1 MLYFCKDCPFS
12 IFQMLNLLNVIHCD
26 YYSFF
31 NARVL
36 TYRAAR
42 WFVFKPKI
50 PIGVNFG
57 GPLIGKCVILNG
69 HLEYFRHLGYFM
81 TIWYILWPFGT
92 FYDHLVHF
100 MTIWYMLWPF
110 GTFYDHLVHFMNI
123 WYILWP
129 FGTFYDH
136 LVHFMTIWY
145 ILWTFGTFYEH
156 LVHSLTIWYISW
168 SFGTLFPVLVSCTK
182 RNLATLLTYTFLCFN
197 TC

>member
-136 LVHFMTIWY
+136 LVHYFRFWYHVPREIWQPC
-145 ILWTFGTFYEH
+145 L
-156 LVHSLTIWYISW
+156 LTL
-168 SFGTLFPVLVSCTK
+168 SFVSTLVSQFQ
-182 RNLATLLTYTFLCFN
+182 LARLSVCRLIVNQFTIVNHLRCK
-197 TC
+197 